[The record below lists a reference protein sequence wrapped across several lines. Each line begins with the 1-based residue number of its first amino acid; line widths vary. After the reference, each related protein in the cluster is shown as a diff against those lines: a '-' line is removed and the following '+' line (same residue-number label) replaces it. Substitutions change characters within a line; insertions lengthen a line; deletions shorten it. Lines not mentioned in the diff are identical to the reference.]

1 MKQIDMDGNKKQ
13 ISMNSS
19 NIQISLSI
27 IDCACLK
34 KVFACISSPT
44 SQIVSHLVGSF
55 QPWRGRHSKKKKK
68 CKGLPSFSNANVV
81 IIHNNEALFK

>member
-27 IDCACLK
+27 IDCVCLK

-55 QPWRGRHSKKKKK
+55 QPWRGRHSKKKARAFPHFQM
-68 CKGLPSFSNANVV
+68 LMF
-81 IIHNNEALFK
+81 

>member
-27 IDCACLK
+27 IDCVCLK
-34 KVFACISSPT
+34 KVFACISTPT
-44 SQIVSHLVGSF
+44 SQIVSHLAGSF
-55 QPWRGRHSKKKKK
+55 QPCRGRHSEKRQ
-68 CKGLPSFSNANVV
+68 GPSL
-81 IIHNNEALFK
+81 IFKY